1 MRTHARK
8 YLWFQG
14 CLYHL
19 SIHLLIHLSI
29 HTCTCVQYTRMC
41 VCMRAWSEHAYM
53 RHLNNAVKKDKLR
66 LKVVRH
72 MMGCRHILSFVW
84 FLSCNC
90 TILQGMARGVA
101 LHIVFVS
108 AWQGERD
115 GREREREQE
124 REGGR
129 ERESERERERESKR
143 ETARERDRER
153 KREKT
158 AERERERERKTAER
172 ARRE

>member
-1 MRTHARK
+1 
-8 YLWFQG
+8 
-14 CLYHL
+14 
-19 SIHLLIHLSI
+19 
-29 HTCTCVQYTRMC
+29 
-41 VCMRAWSEHAYM
+41 M

-90 TILQGMARGVA
+90 TILQGIAREVA

-124 REGGR
+124 REEGR
-129 ERESERERERESKR
+129 EKERERERAR
-143 ETARERDRER
+143 ERERERASERERTRERDRER
-153 KREKT
+153 NGR
-158 AERERERERKTAER
+158 EREREREREKDSRER
-172 ARRE
+172 KK

>member
-1 MRTHARK
+1 
-8 YLWFQG
+8 
-14 CLYHL
+14 
-19 SIHLLIHLSI
+19 
-29 HTCTCVQYTRMC
+29 
-41 VCMRAWSEHAYM
+41 M

-124 REGGR
+124 RE
-129 ERESERERERESKR
+129 SER

-158 AERERERERKTAER
+158 AEREREREREKD
-172 ARRE
+172 ARESKKGVREIQYHFQP

>member
-1 MRTHARK
+1 
-8 YLWFQG
+8 
-14 CLYHL
+14 
-19 SIHLLIHLSI
+19 
-29 HTCTCVQYTRMC
+29 
-41 VCMRAWSEHAYM
+41 M

-124 REGGR
+124 REEGR
-129 ERESERERERESKR
+129 EKERERGRARERERESKR
-143 ETARERDRER
+143 ERENKGER
-153 KREKT
+153 QREKRQR
-158 AERERERERKTAER
+158 EREREREKDSRERKK
-172 ARRE
+172 